1 MHVFLQM
8 TDVFAVDYD
17 SDFEDKQDKGKGTAT
32 ADPYA
37 GKHPS
42 SGSLIYI
49 LPVSRYLLLQGST

>member
-1 MHVFLQM
+1 M

-49 LPVSRYLLLQGST
+49 LLVSRYLLLQGST